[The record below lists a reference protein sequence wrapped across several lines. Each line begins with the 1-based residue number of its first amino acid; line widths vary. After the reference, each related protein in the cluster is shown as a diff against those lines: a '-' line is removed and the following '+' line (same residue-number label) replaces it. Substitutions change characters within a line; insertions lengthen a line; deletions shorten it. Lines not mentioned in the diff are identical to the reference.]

1 MRTERLVPCPPK
13 DVWATLIQHAALTT
27 RGAVLMLGGCDAG
40 FAADITVYQSHKVLE
55 CVCGEDALRWELH
68 ARGKMTLV
76 VFRVSRMHKSVH
88 ASADGM
94 DVRGNASCRGVGKA

>member
-68 ARGKMTLV
+68 ARGKVTLV
-76 VFRVSRMHKSVH
+76 VFRVSRM
-88 ASADGM
+88 
-94 DVRGNASCRGVGKA
+94 